1 MPLALVLIATFA
13 LAGCTAAGPTDEGDA
28 PSDPGSTDAPDAVS
42 TPLAV
47 ALEQMPVDDGER
59 VSLGFSDVHRAAQL
73 GVYESGAS
81 PFSSAGLF
89 GFGSLGPYFL
99 LLEGIL
105 PDDALENARA
115 SSGGVAPD
123 GVVRFDGVADPGA
136 SLAEVAGDRSEL
148 AGGTLIVRRDDY
160 EIDFNESDFPAQVL
174 ANLNVIWF
182 DDSTIITGTA
192 RANVERWVTPGAQ
205 TAASA
210 FPGLAACLGDA
221 IGATIVSADAART
234 SGDIGIGVAAGE
246 SAGESE
252 ATAIQTLCVRSDDPA
267 RAVDRITATIANGA
281 DPLRGLP
288 WPELLGDAEVD
299 DAGDGWVRVRSDD
312 ARPNALVSVLQQGGL
327 GALLD

>member
-13 LAGCTAAGPTDEGDA
+13 LAGCTAAGPSNGA
-28 PSDPGSTDAPDAVS
+28 GIPSDGESTDAPDAVS
-42 TPLAV
+42 TPLAA
-47 ALEQMPVDDGER
+47 ALAQMPVADGEQ

-99 LLEGIL
+99 MLEGIL

-115 SSGGVAPD
+115 SSGGIAPD

-136 SLAEVAGDRSEL
+136 ALAEVSGERSEL

-160 EIDFNESDFPAQVL
+160 EIDFNESDFPGQVL

-182 DDSTIITGTA
+182 DDDTIITGTA
-192 RANVERWVTPGAQ
+192 RANVERWVAPGAQ
-205 TAASA
+205 TAASS

-234 SGDIGIGVAAGE
+234 SGDIGIAIAA
-246 SAGESE
+246 AESE
-252 ATAIQTLCVRSDDPA
+252 GGGETTAVQTLCVRSDNPGS
-267 RAVDRITATIANGA
+267 AVDRITETIANGT

-288 WPELLGDAEVD
+288 WSELLGAATVD
-299 DAGDGWVRVRSDD
+299 DAGAGWVRVSSAD

-327 GALLD
+327 GALVD